1 MFLFIPY
8 LWKNPLHVLQCLN
21 TSHVL
26 IYRWSGQKPKFIWLG
41 LNTSHV
47 LIYLNTWKQ
56 EKQVSASL
64 NTSHVLIYLR
74 VLNSIIVSD
83 MKFKYISC
91 SYLSADDW
99 IWGGSVESLNTSH
112 VLIYPKFRSRST
124 GRIGV

>member
-1 MFLFIPY
+1 MFLFIVFTLPSQSY
-8 LWKNPLHVLQCLN
+8 HNCLN

-26 IYRWSGQKPKFIWLG
+26 IYQHYWS
-41 LNTSHV
+41 
-47 LIYLNTWKQ
+47 KQ
-56 EKQVSASL
+56 EHNKPCL

-112 VLIYPKFRSRST
+112 VLIYPNLPFDFDEDGECLNTSHVLTYLFSPYNRLYAYA
-124 GRIGV
+124 V